1 MQPNSSFYSQQSGES
16 ATRKKRIV
24 VAGGGTSG
32 WLAAVA
38 LGKVFGHMAEVTII
52 ESQAIGRIGVGEA
65 TIPPL
70 RTFHRLLGIDEQ
82 EFMRETQATVK
93 LGIEFQNWAN
103 QGDSYIHS
111 FGVNGKDCWACD
123 FTHFWV
129 AGKKRGLHNDLI
141 GEYCRELQAAKQ
153 GKALAGEQ
161 SGINYAY
168 HLDAGLY
175 AQFLKKQ
182 ALKHGVKLLDAVI
195 KNVNLAEHNGH
206 IASLTFEKG
215 EVLPGDLFIDCTGF
229 AARLIHGALNV
240 SFEPYGHYLP
250 CDSAVAVQSEQNQV
264 FRPYT
269 QAIAHPFGWQ
279 WRIPL
284 QHRVG
289 NGLVY
294 SSRHVSDEQAL
305 DTLLSNLESK
315 PVSEPKSFKY
325 QTGRRSKAWVK
336 NCIAVGLTAGFLE
349 PVESTSIHLAMSAI
363 LRLLKMFQ
371 TGDASPALID
381 EFNRHTREEMDRI
394 RNFIVLHYHA
404 TQRDDSS
411 FWRYCRNMEIP
422 AELQQ
427 RIALFRDTAAVPLPE
442 KELFQVDSWVQ
453 VMLGQG
459 IEPEAWHPIVDGMQE
474 QELARFLESLKAGI
488 RNDVAKMPSHEQFLA
503 KYCGQKG

>member
-1 MQPNSSFYSQQSGES
+1 MQPNPSSHSQQFGEP

-195 KNVNLAEHNGH
+195 KNVNLHEHNGH
-206 IASLTFEKG
+206 IASLTFENG
-215 EVLPGDLFIDCTGF
+215 DVLLGDLFIDCTGF

-394 RNFIVLHYHA
+394 RNFIVLHYNA

-474 QELARFLESLKAGI
+474 QELVRFLESLKAGI
-488 RNDVAKMPSHEQFLA
+488 RSDVAKMPSHEQFLT
-503 KYCGQKG
+503 KYCG